1 MKKLALLACMVVGL
15 TTAMAQK
22 SFEYS
27 EGVPALVYALPA
39 TELVFDLEIE
49 KITEKPGIFYQYSQR
64 YLATTKVVT
73 DESTTHRVRS
83 VRMTTRP
90 VVDPS
95 RRFTVAPG
103 VVSGLV
109 LNRQG
114 LLAGVNVVPAEKR
127 VVRERMIRKE
137 EPQAARQEGLLP
149 LNQEYMM
156 AGSTAKMAE
165 GAAFQ
170 IYAIRES
177 RLSLLSGELEHLPA
191 DGSSLKM
198 MLGGLDRQERELTE
212 LFTGSVRK
220 EIIRRQITIVPDSAN
235 YESVLFRLSA
245 QRGLVANDDLG
256 GEPYYLVIDADA
268 IPTPRPGNSRS
279 SKKGD
284 RLDEADIALYT
295 VLPAQASIE
304 VSDGVNSLLKQNTD
318 ISQFGVLI
326 PYEVSLFKSKDLQ
339 MEVDPATG
347 RLQRIHFG
355 TGKK

>member
-1 MKKLALLACMVVGL
+1 
-15 TTAMAQK
+15 
-22 SFEYS
+22 
-27 EGVPALVYALPA
+27 
-39 TELVFDLEIE
+39 
-49 KITEKPGIFYQYSQR
+49 
-64 YLATTKVVT
+64 
-73 DESTTHRVRS
+73 
-83 VRMTTRP
+83 
-90 VVDPS
+90 
-95 RRFTVAPG
+95 
-103 VVSGLV
+103 
-109 LNRQG
+109 
-114 LLAGVNVVPAEKR
+114 
-127 VVRERMIRKE
+127 
-137 EPQAARQEGLLP
+137 
-149 LNQEYMM
+149 M

-191 DGSSLKM
+191 DG
-198 MLGGLDRQERELTE
+198 
-212 LFTGSVRK
+212 
-220 EIIRRQITIVPDSAN
+220 
-235 YESVLFRLSA
+235 
-245 QRGLVANDDLG
+245 LVANDDLG

-268 IPTPRPGNSRS
+268 IPTPMPGNSRS

-304 VSDGVNSLLKQNTD
+304 VSDGVNSLLKQHTD
-318 ISQFGVLI
+318 ISQLGVLI